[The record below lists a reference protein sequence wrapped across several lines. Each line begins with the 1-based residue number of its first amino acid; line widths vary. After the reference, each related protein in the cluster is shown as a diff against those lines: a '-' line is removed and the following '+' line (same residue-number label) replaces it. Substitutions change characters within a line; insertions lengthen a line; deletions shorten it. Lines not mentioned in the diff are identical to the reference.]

1 MMVFSQSNSLP
12 ILRRLVFLLLFFYTD
27 LGIANPSNVL
37 NELSKNIAASCIN
50 FIGNYRGICRDE
62 LNGYC
67 KEQSCGTGEGF
78 SDKYGLPTLLSVV
91 VLGTAVC
98 SVVGTLLLQKAV
110 QLCRRQSTENVNGP
124 ESTRLNEVEGGADVG
139 TTEV

>member
-27 LGIANPSNVL
+27 LGIANPSSVL
-37 NELSKNIAASCIN
+37 NELSKNITAYCIQ
-50 FIGNYRGICRDE
+50 FISNYRGICRDE

-78 SDKYGLPTLLSVV
+78 SDKYGLPTLMGIV
-91 VLGTAVC
+91 
-98 SVVGTLLLQKAV
+98 VVGTAFCSVGGTLLFQKIV

-124 ESTRLNEVEGGADVG
+124 ESTRLNDVEGRADVG
-139 TTEV
+139 STEV